1 MATDQEQ
8 PGSADAIARIS
19 ETMLQVN
26 NGYETG
32 DVQEV
37 AKKNTEQDRKAAYVR
52 DASLLFDLD
61 KSKLFAKLP
70 QMISFRTNQY
80 ICSACRGL
88 EFPTLSP
95 WLQPDQATN
104 QGAHFLRCDQLG
116 QALKSIIPRSRR
128 MAAANASG

>member
-1 MATDQEQ
+1 MTLPKILLLDEPTSGLDSVASHEV
-8 PGSADAIARIS
+8 
-19 ETMLQVN
+19 MFYLK
-26 NGYETG
+26 
-32 DVQEV
+32 EV

-116 QALKSIIPRSRR
+116 QAFQPVFARGCFLGTPPATFRENRS
-128 MAAANASG
+128 